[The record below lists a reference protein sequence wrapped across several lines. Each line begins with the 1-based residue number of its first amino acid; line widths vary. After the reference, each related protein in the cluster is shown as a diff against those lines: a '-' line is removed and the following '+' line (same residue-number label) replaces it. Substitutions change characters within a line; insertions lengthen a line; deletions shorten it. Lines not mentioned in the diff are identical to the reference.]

1 MAGGVPKL
9 GEVFLSFQIILSLP
23 RKGTGMATPTLFHSL
38 DLAGLRLDN
47 RIVVAPMCQYS
58 AQDGCMT
65 DWHLAHLSA
74 LALSGAA
81 YVTIQAS
88 AVLPEGRISDKDVGL
103 WDATTQ
109 AAMGDVVGRVKALSG
124 TPVLV
129 QLSHAGR
136 KASVEVPW
144 LGGKAIAP
152 GAPRGW
158 QTMAPSAVPFHDGD
172 PAPQELDV
180 AGLAR
185 VKQAFVEAT
194 LRAMDIG
201 LDGVELHGAHGYLLH
216 QFLSPLSNHR
226 TDAYGGDLAGRM
238 RFPLEVVEAVRAVL
252 PADKPLVVRLSASDW
267 VAGGWDLEQTVALSR
282 ELEARGA
289 SAIHVSSGGLH
300 PAQAIPVGP
309 NYQVPFARAVK
320 QAVGI
325 PVIAVGLI
333 TEAQQAE
340 AIVGM
345 GDADLVALARG
356 ILYDPHWPWHAA
368 AQLGAKVR
376 APNQYMRS
384 QPRLYPD
391 LLKPLHG

>member
-1 MAGGVPKL
+1 
-9 GEVFLSFQIILSLP
+9 
-23 RKGTGMATPTLFHSL
+23 MATPALFRSFT
-38 DLAGLRLDN
+38 LAGLELDN

-65 DWHLAHLSA
+65 DWHLVHLSA
-74 LALSGAA
+74 LSLSGAA
-81 YVTIQAS
+81 YVTIEAS
-88 AVLPEGRISDKDVGL
+88 AVLPEGRITDKDVGL
-103 WDATTQ
+103 WDAATA
-109 AAMGDVVGRVKALSG
+109 AAMGDVATRVKALSG
-124 TPVLV
+124 KPLLV
-129 QLSHAGR
+129 QLAHAGR
-136 KASVEVPW
+136 KASTEVPW

-152 GAPRGW
+152 DQPRGW
-158 QTMAPSAVPFHDGD
+158 QTQAPSTIPFLESEAA
-172 PAPQELDV
+172 PAELDA

-194 LRAMDIG
+194 HRAIDIG

-216 QFLSPLSNHR
+216 QFLSPLSNRR
-226 TDAYGGDLAGRM
+226 TDGYGGDLAGRM
-238 RFPLEVVEAVRAVL
+238 RFPLEVAEAVRAVL

-267 VAGGWDLEQTVALSR
+267 VEGGWDIDQTVALSR

-300 PAQAIPVGP
+300 PSQAIPVGA

-333 TEAQQAE
+333 TQAQQAE
-340 AIVGM
+340 AIVGT
-345 GDADLVALARG
+345 GDADFVALARG

-368 AQLGAKVR
+368 AELGAQVR
-376 APNQYMRS
+376 APHQYLRS
-384 QPRLYPD
+384 QPRLFPD
-391 LLKPLHG
+391 LLRS